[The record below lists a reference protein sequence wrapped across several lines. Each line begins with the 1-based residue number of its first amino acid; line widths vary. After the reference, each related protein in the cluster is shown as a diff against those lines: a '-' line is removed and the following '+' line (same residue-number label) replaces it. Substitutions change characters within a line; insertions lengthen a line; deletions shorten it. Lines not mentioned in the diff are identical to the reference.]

1 MDSTCG
7 AASSR
12 TARHGGIFTRITANQ
27 RPYLH
32 DDILLHILNFASK
45 DLLRTLTQ
53 TCRML
58 HSQGAR
64 YLLRDGVSLAT
75 DKQILSFM
83 LFIVHNSGGERP
95 RILRLRE
102 LTLSREHPSHIER
115 PGPDSVPPSEVPGML
130 LQGLFVALA
139 SFGVLTRLTI
149 YDSEEVLGLHP
160 ALPEAIAGLRT
171 LLQLNVSFVGPRTVR
186 MLKAFQSTLFWADI
200 SIESE
205 VELPLEDKN
214 PMLLLHGSRDSLR
227 DLSATFSVSTPDSPQ
242 YPLLTTLRLS
252 YTDAPRTQHY
262 VHAFPHLRTL
272 TTWDCCGWG
281 HGESIEELRIQ
292 NQSEQERLGTWP
304 ALESYQGT
312 IMNLY
317 LLGIRC
323 PIRTVALSHFE
334 DELEPE
340 MLHAVLGDA
349 RPRRLQLRIE
359 GGYWLVAPEFL
370 ETFTRPGVEALRRF
384 ELIVQLEEA
393 DRTMCVYT
401 TLDSILLSIVRPLK
415 DLVSFKL
422 CFDCSSIKRDRYGMK
437 TRQNDPLERHEQDLA
452 DWDIDD
458 YAHRIEYEASTKLQS
473 ISVSLK
479 GHRTRAAETVTLGP
493 KWSFKDNSSDDED
506 DEGKHSTNQT

>member
-1 MDSTCG
+1 
-7 AASSR
+7 
-12 TARHGGIFTRITANQ
+12 
-27 RPYLH
+27 
-32 DDILLHILNFASK
+32 
-45 DLLRTLTQ
+45 
-53 TCRML
+53 ML

-242 YPLLTTLRLS
+242 YLLLTTLRLS

-281 HGESIEELRIQ
+281 HGETIEELRTQ

-304 ALESYQGT
+304 VLESYQGT

-334 DELEPE
+334 DALEPE

-359 GGYWLVAPEFL
+359 GGYWLVAPELL
-370 ETFTRPGVEALRRF
+370 ETFTRPGVEALRQF
-384 ELIVQLEEA
+384 ELIVLLEED
-393 DRTMCVYT
+393 DRDMCVYT
-401 TLDSILLSIVRPLK
+401 TLASPRLFLFGALAGNVHFISQDSIILSIVRPLK

-422 CFDCSSIKRDRYGMK
+422 CFDCSSIKRDGYGMK

-479 GHRTRAAETVTLGP
+479 GHRTRAAETVTLGA
-493 KWSFKDNSSDDED
+493 KWSIKDNSSDDED
-506 DEGKHSTNQT
+506 EGGKHSTHQT